1 MATTAN
7 AATAATSAT
16 SAAAAGNV
24 ATTATDCPD
33 PGYAP
38 DPTPE
43 FEFDVF
49 AKACVSR
56 AAMEHIT
63 GRWGVLVLGGLH
75 DGPMRFNALRRRVEG
90 VSEKMLSQTLQAL
103 ERDGF
108 VVRDVHSAIP
118 PRVEYSLTDLGTATA
133 ARLLD
138 LIRHLEGNMAQVMAA
153 REVYDRLHGEKQ

>member
-1 MATTAN
+1 METEREAEM
-7 AATAATSAT
+7 ATAATT
-16 SAAAAGNV
+16 GTT
-24 ATTATDCPD
+24 ATTATTY
-33 PGYAP
+33 PGPGP

-75 DGPMRFNALRRRVEG
+75 DGPMRFNALRRRVDG

-108 VVRDVHSAIP
+108 VVREVHSTIP
-118 PRVEYSLTDLGTATA
+118 PRVEYSLTALGAATA
-133 ARLLD
+133 GRLLD
-138 LIRHLEGNMAQVMAA
+138 LIGHLEGNMAQVLAA
-153 REVYDRLHGEKQ
+153 RAAYDRAHGETQ

>member
-1 MATTAN
+1 MATERETEMTT
-7 AATAATSAT
+7 AATAANTGGT
-16 SAAAAGNV
+16 KAA
-24 ATTATDCPD
+24 ATTATACPD
-33 PGYAP
+33 LGP

-49 AKACVSR
+49 ARACVSR

-75 DGPMRFNALRRRVEG
+75 DGPMRFNALRRRVDG

-108 VVRDVHSAIP
+108 VVRDVHSTIP
-118 PRVEYSLTDLGTATA
+118 PRVEYSLTTLGAATA

-138 LIRHLEGNMAQVMAA
+138 LIEHLEGNMAKVLAA
-153 REVYDRLHGEKQ
+153 REAYDRTHGEKQ

>member
-1 MATTAN
+1 METETEREAQM
-7 AATAATSAT
+7 ATAATGASTADT
-16 SAAAAGNV
+16 
-24 ATTATDCPD
+24 ATTATLPATCSQSGPR
-33 PGYAP
+33 PGSGP

-75 DGPMRFNALRRRVEG
+75 DGPLRFNALRRRVDG
-90 VSEKMLSQTLQAL
+90 VSEKMLSQTLQSL

-108 VVRDVHSAIP
+108 VVREVHSTI
-118 PRVEYSLTDLGTATA
+118 
-133 ARLLD
+133 
-138 LIRHLEGNMAQVMAA
+138 
-153 REVYDRLHGEKQ
+153 